1 MAVKQDHGGSAR
13 IHENLRDEKTQE
25 LRGRSVSVNIE
36 QLSYLPSSPVGM
48 ELRQKIRKGKDNY
61 RRKLEK
67 RLEQNN
73 ARDVWRGL
81 QNIAGHGKEW
91 GEIKPAALVQ
101 PEPEPGESPSP
112 VEDLLCGPGPKEPN
126 HFRPVALTSH
136 LMKTMER
143 IILRHLRTLVGTQL
157 DSLQFAYQPGIGV
170 DDAVIYMLQIT
181 ATPGGQREHCEAFT
195 AQSEDGS
202 GRWNVGVDRHLA
214 AWTTDY
220 LTNRPQFVSLHNCVS
235 DVVLCSTGA
244 PQGTV
249 LSPFLF
255 TLYTSDFTHN
265 TTHCHIQKF
274 SDDTA
279 VVGCVSEG
287 NELEYR
293 TVIRDFV
300 SWSELNQLQLNTSKT
315 KEMIV
320 NFRRKASGHRCYTE
334 VVESYKFLGVHLNN
348 KLDWTDNTH
357 ALYKKGQS
365 RLHLLRRLRSFGVC
379 KALLRTFYDSVMAS
393 AIFYA
398 VVCWRAGST
407 DRDRSRLNKLIRR
420 ASSVLDGPLDS
431 IEELGERR
439 MLTKLTSIMDNT
451 SHPLHDTV
459 GSLSSSF
466 SSRLLH
472 PWCKKERFR
481 RSFIPAAVS
490 RAVAIPHC
498 DAVGKDALDGAA
510 VKVHQNLGRQMDLPQ
525 SPQEEET
532 LVSFLDLWG
541 CSLRKKAA
549 DTGTL

>member
-1 MAVKQDHGGSAR
+1 MNSANER
-13 IHENLRDEKTQE
+13 VFRSGDKEE
-25 LRGRSVSVNIE
+25 LGRV
-36 QLSYLPSSPVGM
+36 QK

-67 RLEQNN
+67 WLEQNK
-73 ARDVWRGL
+73 ARDVWSGL
-81 QNIAGHGKEW
+81 QNIAGHRKGV
-91 GEIKPAALVQ
+91 GRDQASVHYPPLNPPLRLSPLITPTPPPQSSSTPLSITDDQVRTQLRNIKGWKA
-101 PEPEPGESPSP
+101 PGPDGISPRLLK
-112 VEDLLCGPGPKEPN
+112 DCADQLCGVFRHLFNLSLSLEKVPALWKTSCVVPVSKTPHPKEPN

-170 DDAVIYMLQIT
+170 DDALIYMLHRSLLHLEGSGST
-181 ATPGGQREHCEAFT
+181 VRVMFFDFSSAFNT
-195 AQSEDGS
+195 IKPSLLKVKMGVEDGT
-202 GRWNVGVDRHLA
+202 WE
-214 AWTTDY
+214 WTDTWLHGQQTISPTDH
-220 LTNRPQFVSLHNCVS
+220 TQ
-235 DVVLCSTGA
+235 
-244 PQGTV
+244 V

-279 VVGCVSEG
+279 IVGCVSEG
-287 NELEYR
+287 NDLEYR

-320 NFRRKASGHRCYTE
+320 NFRRKASHFTPVNIQGLDIE

-348 KLDWTDNTH
+348 KLNWTDNTH

-459 GSLSSSF
+459 GSLRSSF

-472 PWCKKERFR
+472 PRCKKERFR
-481 RSFIPAAVS
+481 RSFIPAAV
-490 RAVAIPHC
+490 R
-498 DAVGKDALDGAA
+498 
-510 VKVHQNLGRQMDLPQ
+510 
-525 SPQEEET
+525 
-532 LVSFLDLWG
+532 
-541 CSLRKKAA
+541 
-549 DTGTL
+549 